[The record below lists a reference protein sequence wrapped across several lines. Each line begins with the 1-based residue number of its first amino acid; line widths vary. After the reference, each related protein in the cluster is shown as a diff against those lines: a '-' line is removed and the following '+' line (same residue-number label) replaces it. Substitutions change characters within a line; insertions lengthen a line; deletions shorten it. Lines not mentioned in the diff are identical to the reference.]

1 MKGVLVRIRGYSARA
16 SEAEKGVADLIMKNP
31 ELVVNMSIHQ
41 LAADTF
47 TSASTI
53 IRLCRKLG
61 FEGYKDLRKALLY
74 EVSVRKEVSE
84 EQTRKI
90 EREDSLNTIVQ
101 KVTYRNIVSL
111 ENTNKLLNMDALAQ
125 CVELI
130 DRAENVILFGM
141 GASLLVAKD
150 ACLKFVRVNK
160 SCHFGEDWHMQMLY
174 ARNSCPND
182 VAIAISYSGMTQE
195 TIRCAETVKNNGTP
209 LITITRFDA
218 LPLSKF
224 ADYNLYVESP
234 EMFARIGAMS
244 SRMAQFNIIDIIYTA
259 YVNRNYDEC
268 IPKIINNNLKQ
279 DTEDT
284 TGGER

>member
-1 MKGVLVRIRGYSARA
+1 MEGVLVRLRGYFARA
-16 SEAEKGVADLIMKNP
+16 SEAEKGVADLILKSP

-61 FEGYKDLRKALLY
+61 FDGYKDLRKALLY
-74 EVSVRKEVSE
+74 EVSVRKEVSD

-90 EREDSLNTIVQ
+90 EREDSLETIVQ

-111 ENTNKLLNMDALAQ
+111 ENTNKLLNMEVLAR

-130 DRAENVILFGM
+130 DSAQNVIFFGM

-160 SCHFGEDWHMQMLY
+160 QCHFGDDWHLQMLY
-174 ARNSCPND
+174 ARNSSSAD
-182 VAIAISYSGMTQE
+182 VAIAISYSGTTLE
-195 TIRCAETVKNNGTP
+195 TIRCAETVKKNGTP

-218 LPLSKF
+218 LPLVKF

-244 SRMAQFNIIDIIYTA
+244 SRMAQFNVIDIIYTA
-259 YVNRNYDEC
+259 YVNRNYEEC
-268 IPKIINNNLKQ
+268 IPKIIHNDLKQ
-279 DTEDT
+279 DSDKT
-284 TGGER
+284 

>member
-1 MKGVLVRIRGYSARA
+1 MKGVLVRLKGYSSRA
-16 SEAEKGVADLIMKNP
+16 SEAEKGVANLILDSP
-31 ELVVNMSIHQ
+31 ELAINMNIHQ
-41 LAADTF
+41 LAAETF

-53 IRLCRKLG
+53 VRFCQKLG
-61 FEGYKDLRKALLY
+61 FEGYKDFRKALLY
-74 EVSVRKEVSE
+74 EVSVRKEVSD

-90 EREDSLNTIVQ
+90 EREDSLETIVQ

-111 ENTNKLLNMDALAQ
+111 ENTNKLLSMDILGQ

-130 DRAENVILFGM
+130 DSAQNIIFFGM

-160 SCHFGEDWHMQMLY
+160 PCYFGDDWHLQMLY
-174 ARNSCPND
+174 ARNSSPED
-182 VAIAISYSGMTQE
+182 AAIAISYSGTTRE
-195 TIRCAETVKNNGTP
+195 TVQCAETVRKNGTP

-218 LPLSKF
+218 SPLAKL
-224 ADYNLYVESP
+224 ADFNLYVESP

-244 SRMAQFNIIDIIYTA
+244 SRIAQFNIIDIIYSA

-268 IPKIINNNLKQ
+268 VPKIIHTNLKR
-279 DTEDT
+279 TE
-284 TGGER
+284 EM